1 MIGGGLGWP
10 NARPTSILGL
20 SMRLKTVPLSSRST
34 HALVSITP
42 NFSLLYLF
50 YYYDS
55 CDPVLLQLASEHFR
69 SLMFLCVFY
78 LVHLCPGHDKPVSG
92 SPGRDPKYIHRVR
105 RDRETPRPASAGG
118 GSTSAFSFPQAA
130 LSRDLSILRGYLLC
144 CAARVSLVL
153 GIPGAGTEAK

>member
-78 LVHLCPGHDKPVSG
+78 WCTFAPDTT
-92 SPGRDPKYIHRVR
+92 
-105 RDRETPRPASAGG
+105 TP
-118 GSTSAFSFPQAA
+118 
-130 LSRDLSILRGYLLC
+130 
-144 CAARVSLVL
+144 
-153 GIPGAGTEAK
+153 